1 MNNNGDNL
9 FESSKLQWYHY
20 IIHLGYYIPYWV
32 KFFLVSR
39 LRKPKRT

>member
-9 FESSKLQWYHY
+9 FESNNLQWYHY

-32 KFFLVSR
+32 KFFLVNH
-39 LRKPKRT
+39 LRKPKRI

>member
-20 IIHLGYYIPYWV
+20 IIHLGYPQI
-32 KFFLVSR
+32 R
-39 LRKPKRT
+39 N